1 MGVSD
6 IRTLNVTIINYKIW
20 GHNYGI
26 DGLFF
31 LKTEDI
37 VPKLNILRMW
47 AIIIK
52 KKNGFM
58 VFTNKRNFRDY
69 LIQCWGNGG
78 WQEQSI
84 IKDDM
89 SS

>member
-6 IRTLNVTIINYKIW
+6 IQTLNVVTIINYKIW

-37 VPKLNILRMW
+37 VPKLNILRM
-47 AIIIK
+47 
-52 KKNGFM
+52 
-58 VFTNKRNFRDY
+58 
-69 LIQCWGNGG
+69 
-78 WQEQSI
+78 
-84 IKDDM
+84 
-89 SS
+89 

>member
-52 KKNGFM
+52 KKM
-58 VFTNKRNFRDY
+58 VSWFLQIKGI
-69 LIQCWGNGG
+69 L
-78 WQEQSI
+78 EI
-84 IKDDM
+84 I
-89 SS
+89 